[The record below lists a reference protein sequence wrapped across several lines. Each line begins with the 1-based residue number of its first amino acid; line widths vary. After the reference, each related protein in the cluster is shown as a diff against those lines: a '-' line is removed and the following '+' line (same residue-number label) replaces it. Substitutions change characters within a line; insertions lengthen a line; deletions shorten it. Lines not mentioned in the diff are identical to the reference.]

1 MKEFLLDLE
10 FFVVCSKEFL
20 LDLEFFVVC
29 SKEILLEF
37 SVEFSKKLD
46 LIEI

>member
-1 MKEFLLDLE
+1 M
-10 FFVVCSKEFL
+10 KEFL